1 MLFNTLS
8 FCRDTEGRVVQEA
21 GIPEAEEW
29 MPQYSSGP
37 ASPIGPVAMEAEAG
51 PSAAPVSAAT
61 PAAAAGA
68 EGPSEDPGSALLR
81 LVRKSLERL
90 QRR

>member
-1 MLFNTLS
+1 MGKVVDTVS
-8 FCRDTEGRVVQEA
+8 FCRETVGRVVQEA
-21 GIPEAEEW
+21 EIPEAEEW
-29 MPQYSSGP
+29 MPQYSSSP
-37 ASPIGPVAMEAEAG
+37 ATPVAEAEAA

-68 EGPSEDPGSALLR
+68 EGPSEEPGSALLR
-81 LVRKSLERL
+81 IVRKRLERL

>member
-1 MLFNTLS
+1 M
-8 FCRDTEGRVVQEA
+8 VQEA
-21 GIPEAEEW
+21 EIPEAEEW
-29 MPQYSSGP
+29 MPQYSSSP
-37 ASPIGPVAMEAEAG
+37 ATPVATEAEAG

-90 QRR
+90 QKR